1 MEMTRSVVVKSKWF
15 VIFLQIKKAAV
26 IILMIPVLQRLVNL
40 NYYIRIILA
49 QPEAVLNYYLPISVT
64 LGLSLSDF
72 ANFTL
77 H

>member
-40 NYYIRIILA
+40 NYHTRIILA
-49 QPEAVLNYYLPISVT
+49 QPEAVLNYYLPLSVT
-64 LGLSLSDF
+64 LGLFLSDF